1 MLERTDTSLVEFYEY
16 WSDSITQSLAPS
28 YLFFFFLGGAC
39 INHRVPVQYV
49 GMLADLP
56 LILSSLHKNLKI
68 YSYLMSRSTL
78 VPILGQNIRRSQ
90 ITYCMGGIAG
100 AGRMLHIILWYK
112 PSFICSKVYYILQFV
127 DIQL

>member
-16 WSDSITQSLAPS
+16 WSGSITQSLAPS
-28 YLFFFFLGGAC
+28 YVFFPGGAC

-49 GMLADLP
+49 GMLEDLP
-56 LILSSLHKNLKI
+56 LILSSLHKNLKL

-90 ITYCMGGIAG
+90 ITYCMGGIAR
-100 AGRMLHIILWYK
+100 AGRMLHVILRYK